1 MSIGILIYSLTGN
14 TLEVAEKIQQQLK
27 HDGKSAVIERI
38 EISKENPNSP
48 APIVLE
54 NIPDVTKYDKLI
66 IGSPINGFSLSTP
79 MKTYLNKHADIKGK
93 EINCFVT
100 QHFRQPYLG
109 GNRGIRQITDL
120 CIKKGGRVRHSGI
133 IHWSSSNR
141 AEMIDETVALLS
153 RI

>member
-14 TLEVAEKIQQQLK
+14 TMEVAQKIQQKLTDK
-27 HDGKSAVIERI
+27 GKTAVIERI
-38 EISKENPNSP
+38 EISKENSNSP
-48 APIVLE
+48 APIILSK
-54 NIPDVTKYDKLI
+54 IPDLSKYDKLI
-66 IGSPINGFSLSTP
+66 IGSPINGFSLSMP
-79 MKTYLNKHADIKGK
+79 MKTYLDKHANLKDK

-120 CIKKGGRVRHSGI
+120 CMKKGGRLRHSGI
-133 IHWSSSNR
+133 VHWSSPKR
-141 AEMIDETVALLS
+141 AEMVDETVELLS